1 MSHSNSDTMS
11 PPTETNGAGKRRADD
26 GAPQP
31 RAKRNRYIS
40 IAWYVASFSQLA
52 LKVERADESCSNECK
67 RRKIKCNGQTPCQ
80 RCGNL
85 SLECNYA
92 PNCCN
97 NFKESEYVVIR
108 VDTRNIA
115 LTELGSEFK
124 QMSAHIGDLQ
134 QQVDSLVANM
144 NQLKHQVEM
153 QAVNSNPLGP
163 PMGSQPYSRS
173 MSIGHSTMI
182 GPSPTH
188 MRSGSSSKHP
198 RFHGPTSN
206 TFNVGVAKSS
216 LKTMGITGPEDVE
229 DEGMMT
235 QDATPMGS
243 PGPAANT
250 ALPKA
255 VLHPDK
261 DPIWSITKHEA
272 LRLVHLWQ
280 EEMGMMYP
288 FLDIDKVVRHAE
300 RLFTFTEAAARAGLM
315 QGLLHGADAIEDD
328 QTNILKMMLA
338 IALTLEGT
346 GKDPLG
352 ERLYN
357 NVLRKVQMALSA
369 PVELKNIQLLTT
381 SVSTD

>member
-1 MSHSNSDTMS
+1 
-11 PPTETNGAGKRRADD
+11 
-26 GAPQP
+26 
-31 RAKRNRYIS
+31 
-40 IAWYVASFSQLA
+40 
-52 LKVERADESCSNECK
+52 
-67 RRKIKCNGQTPCQ
+67 
-80 RCGNL
+80 
-85 SLECNYA
+85 
-92 PNCCN
+92 
-97 NFKESEYVVIR
+97 
-108 VDTRNIA
+108 
-115 LTELGSEFK
+115 
-124 QMSAHIGDLQ
+124 MSAHIGALQ
-134 QQVDSLVANM
+134 QQVDSLVANL
-144 NQLKHQVEM
+144 NGLKHHVEM
-153 QAVNSNPLGP
+153 QEAANTNPLGP
-163 PMGSQPYSRS
+163 PMGSQPYPRS
-173 MSIGHSTMI
+173 LSIGHSTMI
-182 GPSPTH
+182 APSPTH
-188 MRSGSSSKHP
+188 MKSRSFSKHP

-229 DEGMMT
+229 DEGIMT

-261 DPIWSITKHEA
+261 DPIWSLTKHEA

-300 RLFTFTEAAARAGLM
+300 RLFTFTEAAAKAGLM

-352 ERLYN
+352 ERLFN
-357 NVLRKVQMALSA
+357 NVLRKVQKALSE
-369 PVELKNIQLLTT
+369 PVELKTIQLLTT
-381 SVSTD
+381 SVSTC